1 MQCTIC
7 DKIFTQLN
15 NLTTH
20 IQYIRIK
27 ASKREYNI
35 VNHEFHFIAWRMEVC
50 ITKL

>member
-27 ASKREYNI
+27 ASKREYQLD
-35 VNHEFHFIAWRMEVC
+35 
-50 ITKL
+50 KLEAAKAA